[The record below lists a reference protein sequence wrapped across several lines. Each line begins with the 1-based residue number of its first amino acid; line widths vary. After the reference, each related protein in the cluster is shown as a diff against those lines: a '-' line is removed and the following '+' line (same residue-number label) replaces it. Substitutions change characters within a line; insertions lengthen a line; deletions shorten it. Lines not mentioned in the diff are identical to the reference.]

1 MGDFASA
8 AFSTGLILPALV
20 LAALGWFVPRL
31 LALFWPE
38 GVKWLMLL
46 ALASTIVMAGVGAAF
61 FALLYTSQGIGVD
74 DLWETGG
81 MALAAHFLR
90 LSLISAL
97 MWGPLMVLSIAYIPR
112 NWVKEVW

>member
-1 MGDFASA
+1 MAA
-8 AFSTGLILPALV
+8 AFSSGLILPALI

-46 ALASTIVMAGVGAAF
+46 ALASTIVMAMLGAGF
-61 FALLYTSQGIGVD
+61 FAFLYTVQGIGVD
-74 DLWETGG
+74 DLIETGG
-81 MALAAHFLR
+81 AALIAHFLR

-97 MWGPLMVLSIAYIPR
+97 IWGPLMVLSIAGVPK
-112 NWVKEVW
+112 NWTKEVW

>member
-1 MGDFASA
+1 MTE
-8 AFSTGLILPALV
+8 AFSSGLILPALV

-31 LALFWPE
+31 LALIWPE

-46 ALASTIVMAGVGAAF
+46 ALSSTIIMALLGAGFFAFLYVVQVIGVGD
-61 FALLYTSQGIGVD
+61 LL
-74 DLWETGG
+74 ETGG
-81 MALAAHFLR
+81 LALAAHFLR

-97 MWGPLMVLSIAYIPR
+97 LWGPLMVLSIAGVPK

>member
-1 MGDFASA
+1 MKE
-8 AFSTGLILPALV
+8 AFSSGLLLPALI
-20 LAALGWFVPRL
+20 LAALGWFLPRL

-46 ALASTIVMAGVGAAF
+46 ALISTVLMAICGAAF
-61 FALLYTSQGIGVD
+61 FAILYANNGVNID

-81 MALAAHFLR
+81 LPVLVHFVR

-97 MWGPLMVLSIAYIPR
+97 MWGPLMVLSIAGVPK